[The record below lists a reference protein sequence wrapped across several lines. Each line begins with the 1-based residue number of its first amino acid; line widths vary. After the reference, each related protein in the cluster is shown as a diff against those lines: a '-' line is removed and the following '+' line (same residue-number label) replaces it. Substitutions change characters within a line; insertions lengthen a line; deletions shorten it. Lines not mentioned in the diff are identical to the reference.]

1 MTPLPITRR
10 RTWLARLTLAAAV
23 AAFAYVAVRPA
34 PAQQSLSSVT
44 REVNK
49 KTVKIYGA
57 GGFKGLPSYG
67 TGILVSPDGWILTA
81 NSPILNTADLRVH
94 LYDGRVYVANVI
106 YKEPELDLALV
117 KIDDR
122 EKVDRLPYFNFAAA
136 AAAPVAEAGT
146 WVLALS
152 NQFNIATRDEPVSV
166 QKGVIQAHTAL
177 HGRKGIFRAPY
188 EGEVYFLDQI
198 TNNPGAA
205 GGPITNTKGE
215 LLGLIGRE
223 LKNTLSDTWI
233 NYALPVQARFEGQRE
248 DKKTKEMKKVVV
260 TLAEFVKDGMA
271 RIYKPVDPNPR
282 RQVANGYTGII
293 LVPNPVQVTPPYIE
307 EVVPGS
313 PAERAGLR
321 PDDLI
326 VYVEGEL
333 VPSIRQ
339 YREIIKYAQ
348 PNQDITLEIERGRR
362 LQTIK
367 LKVGPA
373 PKPVKTP

>member
-1 MTPLPITRR
+1 MTPLPCIRR
-10 RTWLARLTLAAAV
+10 RTWPARFTLVAAV
-23 AAFAYVAVRPA
+23 AALVCAAVLPA
-34 PAQQSLSSVT
+34 SAQQSLTSVT

-57 GGFKGLPSYG
+57 GGIKGLPSYG
-67 TGILVSPDGWILTA
+67 TGILVSADGWILTA
-81 NSPILNTADLRVH
+81 NNTILNTADLRVH
-94 LYDGRVYVANVI
+94 LSDGRVYIANVV
-106 YKEPELDLALV
+106 YKEPELDVALL

-122 EKVDRLPYFNFAAA
+122 EKVDRLPHFDFAAA
-136 AAAPVAEAGT
+136 AAAPVATAGT
-146 WVLALS
+146 WALAFS
-152 NQFNIATRDEPVSV
+152 NQFNIATRDEPMSV

-188 EGEVYFLDQI
+188 DGEVYFLDQV

-205 GGPITNTKGE
+205 GGPVTNSKGE
-215 LLGLIGRE
+215 LLGIIGRE

-233 NYALPVQARFEGQRE
+233 NYALPVQAKFEGLRE
-248 DKKTKEMKKVVV
+248 DKDKEKKLVTV
-260 TLAEFVKDGMA
+260 TLAEFVRDGMK
-271 RIYKPVDPNPR
+271 RIYRVTEPKPG

-293 LVPNPVQVTPPYIE
+293 LVPNPVQITPPYIE

-313 PAERAGLR
+313 PADKAGLK

-339 YREIIKYAQ
+339 YREIIKYARPDEWVTFEIQ
-348 PNQDITLEIERGRR
+348 RGSKLE
-362 LQTIK
+362 TVK

-373 PKPVKTP
+373 PKLVKAP